1 MIFKPAKITQQEEV
15 LAELQE
21 HTNSSNNKPKKETFS
36 YLNARNLIYEN
47 DFQSMI
53 SVLNIDSNVMCNSV
67 KDYQYFE
74 DWLKEIK
81 HHNPAFVATSSKGC
95 RLPFLAWQP

>member
-1 MIFKPAKITQQEEV
+1 MGE
-15 LAELQE
+15 
-21 HTNSSNNKPKKETFS
+21 NS

-47 DFQSMI
+47 DFQSKK
-53 SVLNIDSNVMCNSV
+53 SVLNVDSDVMCNTV

-81 HHNPAFVATSSKGC
+81 HHNPAFVATSSNLG
-95 RLPFLAWQP
+95 LAANLCFWCAGSGQ